1 MAPGRARAL
10 KQRDGLLVQRP
21 GGRDGARERLF
32 AVEEASTMD
41 DGRLWLEGAW
51 VSTPRTA
58 PVYAPWDGRLLGRVA
73 QASEGQVDGALAFA
87 SDARHRLQSQPAGA
101 RRAVL
106 EGIAAGLVARAD
118 DFEELICHQAG
129 KPRALA
135 RTEVRRATEVFRL
148 AAAEL
153 SRFGGTTVPVDLD
166 AASAGLECEVRR
178 FPAGVVVGIVP
189 FNFPLNLGAHKVAP
203 ALAVGAPILIKPP
216 PQAPGAQLLLAELAR
231 AAGADPA
238 ALQVLP
244 CEDAVA
250 ERLASSPQV
259 RVLSF
264 TGSARVGWM
273 LKGKARGRVL
283 LELGGNAAV
292 LVGADADLDWAA
304 ERCVASGFG
313 YAGQVCIK
321 AQRLYVEQSAYAA
334 FLERL
339 LARTRRVQL
348 GDPADEATLCGPVID
363 DKSAERITGWVEE
376 ALARGARALLGH
388 TRAGRLLAPTVLV
401 DVPPEVQ
408 VAREEAFGP
417 VVAVW
422 PVDSWEAGLEAV
434 NAGEYGLQAG
444 VFTDSLRKVR
454 AAFHQLEVGGVIVN
468 DAPSYRSDN
477 FPYGGVKRSGLGR
490 EGVRSAMEELTEE
503 RVLVTRV
510 R

>member
-1 MAPGRARAL
+1 M
-10 KQRDGLLVQRP
+10 
-21 GGRDGARERLF
+21 E
-32 AVEEASTMD
+32 
-41 DGRLWLEGAW
+41 DGRLFLTGEW
-51 VSTPRTA
+51 VKTPRTA
-58 PVYAPWDGRLLGRVA
+58 EVRAPWDGRLLGRVA
-73 QASEGQVDGALAFA
+73 QASPSQAEAALSFAFE
-87 SDARHRLQSQPAGA
+87 ARGRLQAQSTGA

-106 EGIAAGLVARAD
+106 EAIAQALVTRAR
-118 DFEELICHQAG
+118 DFEDVICQEAG
-129 KPRALA
+129 KPRTLA

-153 SRFGGTTVPVDLD
+153 SRFGGSVVPVDLD
-166 AASAGLECEVRR
+166 AASDGLECEVRR

-203 ALAVGAPILIKPP
+203 ALAVGAPIIIKPP
-216 PQAPGAQLLLAELAR
+216 PQAPGAQLLLAEVAQ

-244 CEDAVA
+244 CETAVA
-250 ERLASSPQV
+250 EQLATSPQV

-264 TGSARVGWM
+264 TGSAKVGWH
-273 LKGKARGRVL
+273 LKQKAPGRVV

-304 ERCVASGFG
+304 ARCVAGGFG

-321 AQRLYVEQSAYAA
+321 VQRIYVERSVHQA
-334 FLERL
+334 FLERFL
-339 LARTRRVQL
+339 ALARAVPT
-348 GDPADEATLCGPVID
+348 GDPSEEATLCGPVID
-363 DKSAERITGWVEE
+363 DTSALRITSWVEE
-376 ALARGARALLGH
+376 AVGQGARTLLG
-388 TRAGRLLAPTVLV
+388 TQRQGRLLFPTVLA
-401 DVPPEVQ
+401 DVPPTAK
-408 VAREEAFGP
+408 VAREEVFGP

-434 NAGEYGLQAG
+434 NATEYGLQAG
-444 VFTDSLRKVR
+444 VFTRNLGNVR
-454 AAFHQLEVGGVIVN
+454 QAFHRLEVGGVIVN

-477 FPYGGVKRSGLGR
+477 YPYGGSKASGLGR